1 MKSNKTRNASYKDS
15 HNTIHPSANAI
26 NILVNNEEK
35 SNIYNIAYSKSVYV
49 SEMITAIEENLGTKA
64 DIELVEGSPADVPST
79 WGDISTIRELGY
91 RPKVHYT
98 RGIEQFVNW
107 YKQYY
112 GKLN

>member
-1 MKSNKTRNASYKDS
+1 MKRDFTYIDDVV
-15 HNTIHPSANAI
+15 SAV

-49 SEMITAIEENLGTKA
+49 SEIITAIEENLGTKA
-64 DIELVEGSPADVPST
+64 DVEFVEGSPADVPST

-91 RPKVHYT
+91 KPKVHYT
-98 RGIEQFVNW
+98 RGIENFVNW

>member
-1 MKSNKTRNASYKDS
+1 MKRGYFGCHFFGNLK
-15 HNTIHPSANAI
+15 
-26 NILVNNEEK
+26 NIENEVK
-35 SNIYNIAYSKSVYV
+35 QF
-49 SEMITAIEENLGTKA
+49 KA